1 MTSAENHLER
11 AQPQPVGVDRAML
24 DRALGGWRGLIDSG
38 VPAAVFVL
46 VYMLNGL
53 QLRPAV
59 LAAVGSGVAIA
70 LWRLVRRQDLQQVAA
85 GFAGVA
91 ISALVASRT
100 GRAEDFFLM
109 GLLINVGY
117 CLAHVVS
124 IVVRWPLV
132 GLIVGYFREDPT
144 GWRADGRQYRAYATA
159 SWIWAA
165 MFGVRLLVQLPL
177 YAVGA
182 VGALGVAKLVMG
194 WPLFLLAAYL
204 TYRVIKPVV
213 AEADLRQSV
222 GLAEPGLEPEA
233 S

>member
-1 MTSAENHLER
+1 MKPDADQV
-11 AQPQPVGVDRAML
+11 AQDQPQPVGVDRAML
-24 DRALGGWRGLIDSG
+24 DRALGGWRGLVDSG

-46 VYMLNGL
+46 AYMLTSQ
-53 QLRPAV
+53 QLRPSV
-59 LAAVGSGVAIA
+59 VAAVGSGIAIA
-70 LWRLVRRQDLQQVAA
+70 LWRLVRREELQQVAA

-91 ISALVASRT
+91 ISAFVASRT

-117 CLAHVVS
+117 FLAYVVS
-124 IVVRWPLV
+124 ILVRWPLI
-132 GLIVGYFREDPT
+132 GLVVGYFREDPT
-144 GWRADGRQYRAYATA
+144 GWRADGQQYRAYATA

-177 YAVGA
+177 YWVGA

-213 AEADLRQSV
+213 AGAESQR
-222 GLAEPGLEPEA
+222 GLVETSLEPGT
-233 S
+233 